1 MAENLPSYEKL
12 GVFYLGRP
20 YDLARSATAP
30 APLLYDSRDLVT
42 HAVCVGMTGSG
53 KTGLLIALLE
63 EAAID
68 GVPSLVIDPKGD
80 LADLLLTFPDLKPA
94 DFAPWVEPA
103 EAARQGL
110 TPDELA
116 AREAA
121 RWTAGLAQWDQDGAR
136 IARLREAADFAIY
149 TPGSTAG
156 LPVSILSSFAAPA
169 PEMLEDGE
177 LMRDRVQTL
186 VSSLLALLDIDSD
199 PMRGREH
206 ILLATIFDTAWRAG
220 TSLDLA
226 ALIQQIQK
234 PPVDR
239 IGVLDLET
247 FYPAKERF
255 ELAMACNSLL
265 GSPGFAAWLTGEPL
279 DVDRLLYTPAGKPRV
294 AVLSIAHLSDR
305 ERMFFVS
312 LLLNQTVGWMR
323 AKPGTTSL
331 RAILCMDEVFGYMP
345 PVAEPPSKRPLLT
358 LLKQARAFG
367 LGLVLATQNPVDLDY
382 KGLSNVGTWLLGRLQ
397 TDRDKQRLLDGL
409 EGVAAGGGRFDRAG
423 MEKTLAG
430 LGNRVFLMHNVH
442 EDAPVVFQSRW
453 ALSYLRG
460 PLTRPEIKRLMDPVK
475 GKAQAAAP
483 APASAAAMA
492 PAAAAGGLAAAPPV
506 LPPEVAQRYLP
517 LRGRPE
523 GVVYAP
529 ALFGAA
535 TVHFVDDKKGID
547 HAEDVALVAP
557 LREGE
562 APDWYAAAAVELTRD
577 DLETEPAAGA
587 RFAALP
593 AEAARAKSYDAWR
606 KQFEDALFRTRTC
619 DLLRSP
625 SLGALSEP
633 GESER
638 DFRIRLGDQARQ
650 ERNDQV
656 AELRKSYGTRV
667 AQLQERIRRAEQNR
681 QKQEAQ
687 AHQQTWSTVL
697 STGTAV
703 LGALFGRKTLSVTN
717 ISKVSTAMRSAG
729 RTLQERQDVSQAAE
743 TIEALNKQLTDL
755 NAELEAEVAN
765 LQARLDPQKEPL
777 ETLSLKPRKKD
788 VETRLLTLAWAPERG
803 ERRPGSR
810 VVPYPQRLPGP
821 PRERSR
827 R

>member
-1 MAENLPSYEKL
+1 MSDNLPTYEKL

-20 YDLARSATAP
+20 YDLARRETAP

-68 GVPSLVIDPKGD
+68 QIPALVLDPKGD

-94 DFAPWVEPA
+94 DFAPWVDPDA
-103 EAARQGL
+103 AARQGL
-110 TPDELA
+110 SPDQLA
-116 AREAA
+116 EKEAA
-121 RWTAGLAQWDQDGAR
+121 AWTAGLAQWDQDGGR
-136 IARLREAADFAIY
+136 IARLRAAADFAIY

-156 LPVSILSSFAAPA
+156 LPISILSSFAAPPA
-169 PEMLEDGE
+169 AMLEDGD

-186 VSSLLALLDIDSD
+186 ASSLLALLEIDSD
-199 PMRGREH
+199 PLRGREH
-206 ILLATIFDTAWRAG
+206 ILLSTIFDTAWRAG
-220 TSLDLA
+220 TDLDLA

-255 ELAMACNSLL
+255 ALAMACNSLL
-265 GSPGFAAWLTGEPL
+265 GAPGFAAWLTGEPL
-279 DVDRLLYTPAGKPRV
+279 DVDKLLYTPAGKPRV

-305 ERMFFVS
+305 ERMFFVA
-312 LLLNQTVGWMR
+312 LLLNQTIGWMR
-323 AKPGTTSL
+323 SRPGTTSL

-409 EGVAAGGGRFDRAG
+409 EGVAAGGAKFDRAG
-423 MEKTLAG
+423 MEQTLAG
-430 LGNRVFLMHNVH
+430 LGNRVFLLHNVH
-442 EDAPVVFQSRW
+442 EDALVVFQSRW
-453 ALSYLRG
+453 AMSYLRG
-460 PLTRPEIKRLMDPVK
+460 PLTRPEIKRLMDPLK
-475 GKAQAAAP
+475 QAVPTAAVTAP
-483 APASAAAMA
+483 APASVV
-492 PAAAAGGLAAAPPV
+492 PAAPDGLAATAPV
-506 LPPEVAQRYLP
+506 LPPELAQSYLP
-517 LRGRPE
+517 LRGRPD

-529 ALFGAA
+529 VLFGAA
-535 TVHFVDDKKGID
+535 TVHFLDDKKGID
-547 HAEDVALVAP
+547 HAEEVALVAP
-557 LREGE
+557 LAAGS
-562 APDWYAAAAVELTRD
+562 APDWYAAEAVELGKD
-577 DLETEPAAGA
+577 DLEAEPVAGA

-593 AEAARAKSYDAWR
+593 DEAARAKSYAAWK
-606 KQFEDALFRTRTC
+606 KQFEEALFRTRTC

-625 SLGALSEP
+625 SLGALSQP

-650 ERNDQV
+650 ERDAQV
-656 AELRKSYGTRV
+656 AELRKSYAPRV
-667 AQLQERIRRAEQNR
+667 AQLQERIRRAEQER
-681 QKQEAQ
+681 EKQQAQ
-687 AHQQTWSTVL
+687 ATQQTWSTVL
-697 STGTAV
+697 SAGTAV

-717 ISKVSTAMRSAG
+717 ISKAGTAMRSAG
-729 RTLQERQDVSQAAE
+729 RTLQERQDVTQAAE
-743 TIEALNKQLTDL
+743 TVEALNQQLAAL
-755 NAELEAEVAN
+755 SAEAESEVAA
-765 LQARLDPQKEPL
+765 LQARFDPQKEQL
-777 ETLSLKPRKKD
+777 ETLSLKPRKKAD
-788 VETRLLTLAWAPERG
+788 VETRLLTLAWAP
-803 ERRPGSR
+803 
-810 VVPYPQRLPGP
+810 QREGAAAWK
-821 PRERSR
+821 
-827 R
+827 

>member
-1 MAENLPSYEKL
+1 MADNLPVYEKL

-20 YDLARSATAP
+20 YDLTRREMAP

-68 GVPSLVIDPKGD
+68 QIPALVLDPKGD

-94 DFAPWVEPA
+94 DFAPWVDPDA
-103 EAARQGL
+103 AAREGL
-110 TPDELA
+110 TPDQLA
-116 AREAA
+116 EKEASS
-121 RWTAGLAQWDQDGAR
+121 WKTGLAQWDQDGAR
-136 IARLREAADFAIY
+136 IARLRAAADFAIY

-156 LPVSILSSFAAPA
+156 LPISILSSFAAPPA
-169 PEMLEDGE
+169 AMLEDE
-177 LMRDRVQTL
+177 DLLRDRVQTL
-186 VSSLLALLDIDSD
+186 ASSLLALLEIDSD
-199 PMRGREH
+199 PLRGREH

-220 TSLDLA
+220 TDLDLA

-265 GSPGFAAWLTGEPL
+265 GAPGFAAWLTGEPL
-279 DVDRLLYTPAGKPRV
+279 DVDKLLYTPAGKPRV

-305 ERMFFVS
+305 ERMFFVA
-312 LLLNQTVGWMR
+312 LLLNQTIGWMR
-323 AKPGTTSL
+323 SRPGTTSL

-345 PVAEPPSKRPLLT
+345 PVAEPPSKRPMLT

-409 EGVAAGGGRFDRAG
+409 EGVAAGGAKFDRAG
-423 MEKTLAG
+423 MEQTLAG
-430 LGNRVFLMHNVH
+430 LGNRVFLLHNVH

-453 ALSYLRG
+453 AMSYLRG
-460 PLTRPEIKRLMDPVK
+460 PLTRPEIKRLMDPLK
-475 GKAQAAAP
+475 QTPPAPAIAP
-483 APASAAAMA
+483 APVSSV
-492 PAAAAGGLAAAPPV
+492 PAGADGLAASPPV
-506 LPPEVAQRYLP
+506 LPPELAQSYLP
-517 LRGRPE
+517 LRGRPD
-523 GVVYAP
+523 GAVYAP

-535 TVHFVDDKKGID
+535 TVHFLDDKKGID
-547 HAEDVALVAP
+547 HAEEVALVAP
-557 LREGE
+557 LAAGS
-562 APDWYAAAAVELTRD
+562 APDWYAAEAVELGKD
-577 DLETEPAAGA
+577 DLEAEPVAGA

-593 AEAARAKSYDAWR
+593 DEAARAKSYTAWK
-606 KQFEDALFRTRTC
+606 KQFEEALFRTRTC

-625 SLGALSEP
+625 SLGALSQP

-650 ERNDQV
+650 ERDAQV
-656 AELRKSYGTRV
+656 TELRKSYAPRV
-667 AQLQERIRRAEQNR
+667 AQLQERIRRAEQER
-681 QKQEAQ
+681 EKQQAQ
-687 AHQQTWSTVL
+687 ATQQTWSTVL
-697 STGTAV
+697 SAGTAV

-717 ISKVSTAMRSAG
+717 ISKASTAMRSAG
-729 RTLQERQDVSQAAE
+729 RTLQERQDVTQAAE
-743 TIEALNKQLTDL
+743 TIEALNQQLAAL
-755 NAELEAEVAN
+755 NAEAESEAVA
-765 LQARLDPQKEPL
+765 LQARFDPQKEQL
-777 ETLSLKPRKKD
+777 ETLSLKPRKKAD
-788 VETRLLTLAWAPERG
+788 VETRLLTLAWAP
-803 ERRPGSR
+803 
-810 VVPYPQRLPGP
+810 QRDGAAAWK
-821 PRERSR
+821 
-827 R
+827 